1 MSGLFT
7 GLLRIEFAPH
17 NIASFDW
24 IRTKAP
30 FEPRIL
36 GLEDEETGKK
46 GDFDDALFGCD
57 FHPPIGSPSK
67 QEILRPEPR
76 LQHQE
81 NVISMKVD
89 LVKSL
94 SIRRPRPPRIRTAS
108 TRR

>member
-67 QEILRPEPR
+67 QRNSSSRTEA
-76 LQHQE
+76 
-81 NVISMKVD
+81 
-89 LVKSL
+89 
-94 SIRRPRPPRIRTAS
+94 TAS
-108 TRR
+108 GKCDFDES

>member
-1 MSGLFT
+1 MMPYLDAIS
-7 GLLRIEFAPH
+7 I
-17 NIASFDW
+17 
-24 IRTKAP
+24 
-30 FEPRIL
+30 PRS
-36 GLEDEETGKK
+36 
-46 GDFDDALFGCD
+46 AV
-57 FHPPIGSPSK
+57 HRNN
-67 QEILRPEPR
+67 EILRPEPR